1 MQDLKLTRRT
11 VGMLK
16 AGLKVARPELVSDPR
31 DDKGKK
37 WALPPI
43 LSLLTA
49 AVAAGKKNL
58 AEVEDFSEELSE
70 ETRRQLK
77 VNRRVSDSTLRDIV
91 TRLNPLEIVA
101 MVRRVAQSAF
111 RRRAFVSTFPLNG
124 AALDGKSTALDELNN
139 EWVQTHKKK
148 NGMAAYGL
156 VRTITITLATAL
168 YRPIL
173 EVVPM
178 GNKGN
183 EMSFFRTAYAQ
194 LLEHHKAA
202 FDYVTYDA
210 GANCATNAK
219 MVVDSGKAFVFALSD
234 ERRFLFRKAKEVL
247 GHKPP
252 STAVDFTEDV
262 ESKRDNI
269 RTFRYIHIAEVPNGY
284 KAMDSVRTVFR
295 VHTQK
300 VDGEGNV
307 LSEEN
312 RYFVSSM
319 LHNLLSA
326 KQWLELVRMHWG
338 VEVTHNILDVAFKED
353 ERPFLTHSAQ
363 GMLVMLMLR
372 RLAYNLL
379 TLWKGRTL
387 RSEDNRAAPWK
398 TVFLWV
404 QRALEQATEAAWSR
418 LRDRKACPAFA

>member
-1 MQDLKLTRRT
+1 MQDVKLTRRT

-16 AGLKVARPELVSDPR
+16 AGLKVARPEWVSDPR

-37 WALPPI
+37 WALPPV
-43 LSLLTA
+43 LCLLTA
-49 AVAAGKKNL
+49 AVAGGKKNL
-58 AEVEDFSEELSE
+58 TEVEDFSTELSL

-77 VNRRVSDSTLRDIV
+77 VNRRVSDSTLRGIV
-91 TRLNPLEIVA
+91 TRLNPLEIAA
-101 MVRRVAQSAF
+101 MVRRVAQRAFRQKALVSAF
-111 RRRAFVSTFPLNG
+111 PLDG
-124 AALDGKSTALDELNN
+124 VAMDGKSTAIEELNN

-148 NGMAAYGL
+148 GLAAYGL
-156 VRTITITLATAL
+156 VRTITCTLVTAFS
-168 YRPIL
+168 RPIL

-178 GNKGN
+178 RNKGN
-183 EMSFFRTAYAQ
+183 EMSFFRAAYSQ
-194 LLEHHKAA
+194 LLEHHRSA

-219 MVVDSGKAFVFALSD
+219 AVVESGKHYVFALKD
-234 ERRFLFRKAKEVL
+234 ENRFLLRKAKEVL
-247 GHKPP
+247 GHKPTN
-252 STAVDFTEDV
+252 TAVDFTEDV
-262 ESKRDNI
+262 ESKRDNV

-284 KAMDSVRTVFR
+284 KAMKSVRTVFR
-295 VHTQK
+295 VHAQK
-300 VDGEGNV
+300 VDGNGKV

-319 LHNLLSA
+319 LHNRLSA

-338 VEVTHNILDVAFKED
+338 VEVTHNILDVAFEED

-387 RSEDNRAAPWK
+387 KSDDNRAAPWK
-398 TVFLWV
+398 KVFGWV
-404 QRALEQATEAAWSR
+404 QRALEQATEAAWSG